1 MEGLPDTGVNLI
13 NGVSVCPLALGVAF
27 WASYVFFNAIF
38 PKLSHDLPEVRE
50 AHARLLDQTI
60 TEEEY
65 QRRCSLTRSR
75 VMNHSYG
82 WNNLGFTVCCAL
94 SLAALFGLHA
104 DESAAANNWGYS
116 VAVAVCTGWWILLAI
131 PWFFYEKRRP
141 GPSLPPGDSYLTFG
155 FRQAWFAARE
165 AWHLRQAFA
174 YLAAYFLLADGINTT
189 LTLVAIAQ
197 TQAVQFSAVQNTYL
211 IAVQGASAMA
221 GVFGAYY
228 VQVLFGLRTKTMLQV
243 CNVGCVSLAAW
254 GMVGIWTDTVG
265 YHNLWEFWALNAVYG
280 LTVGPQFS
288 YGQAFMAELIPRG
301 REYMFFSLLG
311 IVSKG
316 SAWIGPI
323 VSSAIVDQSGNQWTP
338 FAFVAALTLV
348 PTVGIFF
355 ISEEK
360 AREEATAY
368 LSREAK
374 DLRKL
379 EQSAVE

>member
-1 MEGLPDTGVNLI
+1 M
-13 NGVSVCPLALGVAF
+13 
-27 WASYVFFNAIF
+27 
-38 PKLSHDLPEVRE
+38 HE
-50 AHARLLDQTI
+50 AHASLQDGAISQD
-60 TEEEY
+60 EY
-65 QRRCSLTRSR
+65 ERRCSLTRSK

-82 WNNLGFTVCCAL
+82 WNNAGFTLCCAL

-104 DESAAANNWGYS
+104 DDSVAANNWGYS

-131 PWFFYEKRRP
+131 PWFLYEKSRP
-141 GPSLPPGDSYLTFG
+141 GPALPDADSYLTFG

-165 AWHLRQAFA
+165 AWHLRQTFA
-174 YLAAYFLLADGINTT
+174 YLIAYFLLADGINTT
-189 LTLVAIAQ
+189 VTLVAIAQ

-211 IAVQGASAMA
+211 IMVQGASAMV
-221 GVFGAYY
+221 GVFGFYY
-228 VQVLFGLRTKTMLQV
+228 VQAWFGLRTKTLLQV
-243 CNVGCVSLAAW
+243 CNVGCVLLAVW
-254 GMVGIWTDTVG
+254 GMIGIWTDKVG
-265 YHNLWEFWALNAVYG
+265 YHNLWEFWAFSAVYG
-280 LTVGPQFS
+280 LALGPQFS

-323 VSSAIVDQSGNQWTP
+323 VSSSIVDRTDNQWTA

-355 ISEEK
+355 ISESK
-360 AREEATAY
+360 ARDEAAEY

-374 DLRKL
+374 DLRRL
-379 EQSAVE
+379 AEDNDS